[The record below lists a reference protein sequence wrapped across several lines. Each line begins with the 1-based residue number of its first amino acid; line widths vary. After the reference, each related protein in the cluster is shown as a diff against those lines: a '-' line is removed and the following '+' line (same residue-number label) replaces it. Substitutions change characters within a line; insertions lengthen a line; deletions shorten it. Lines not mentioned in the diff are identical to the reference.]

1 MIDFFPLVKD
11 GIPFAIE
18 NNIVHFIL
26 NEDDRPWWSKQLEC
40 SYKQNNERLDMTCNY
55 AKQKLTISSD
65 PNKKRFIDF
74 ISNKQGVKVDLAS
87 GPSGYFSAVLDN
99 LKSDDLFIATDAC
112 PTVIT
117 AHAQAC
123 NKENFFVFDIDLD
136 KALPFQ
142 DSCIA
147 VFSGNLL
154 NNVNNYANLIEEVY
168 RCLKPGGHFAVIDMF
183 FEHGCTTYEH
193 LINKGEFW
201 ASFESFTAYCDQVGF
216 DLLGSDILFTKKGK
230 LSAGDLYPLNDN
242 DNWTERTLYFQKRQT
257 E

>member
-1 MIDFFPLVKD
+1 MIDFPSLIKD
-11 GIPFAIE
+11 RTPFSVE

-26 NEDDRPWWSKQLEC
+26 NNDDRPWWSKQLEGF
-40 SYKQNNERLDMTCNY
+40 YKQDNKTLNMSRNY
-55 AKQKLTISSD
+55 ASQKQIMTSEL
-65 PNKKRFIDF
+65 NKNRFIEF
-74 ISNKQGVKVDLAS
+74 VSSKRGIKVDLAS

-99 LKSDDLFIATDAC
+99 LKSNDLFIATDAC

-123 NKENFFVFDIDLD
+123 DKENFFVFDVDLD

-142 DSCIA
+142 DACID

-154 NNVNNYANLIEEVY
+154 SNVNNYAELITEIH

-193 LINKGEFW
+193 LIAQGTFW
-201 ASFESFTAYCDQVGF
+201 ASFERFADYCNNIGF
-216 DLLGSDILFTKKGK
+216 DLLDSDILFTKKGK
-230 LSAGDLYPLNDN
+230 LSSGDLYPLNDN
-242 DNWTERTLYFQKRQT
+242 DNWTERTLYFVKR
-257 E
+257 